1 MRGEGGEAIRETQA
15 AGACFIISPCN
26 GSRWDNWP
34 PKLNAQHAFLM
45 SPHCCTFN
53 IEARCHR

>member
-1 MRGEGGEAIRETQA
+1 MKAAEAIQGTQA
-15 AGACFIISPCN
+15 AGACFIISHCN

-45 SPHCCTFN
+45 SPHCCTSN
-53 IEARCHR
+53 IEARSHR